1 MACFMIKIEPR
12 PQPSRLMSFLSPL
25 IAVALTLVTGL
36 IFSALI
42 GLDPLDA
49 FHAFFISPIDDLYGL
64 GELGVKA
71 APLMLIAVGLAIG
84 FRANV
89 WNIGAEGQ
97 LTMGAVFGGGLA
109 LYFYDI
115 DSVWVLPLMIL
126 GGAIGGMAWASI
138 PAFLKTRF
146 NTNEILVSLMLNYV
160 AILLLSY
167 LVHDL
172 WRDPEGFNFP
182 ESRLFSDSA
191 LMPIV
196 LDGTRLHLG
205 IFLALIAVV
214 LGWIFVR
221 KSFIGYQMQ
230 VAGLAHSAALYAGFK
245 RKRMVWV
252 GLLVGGATAG
262 IAGLSEVAG
271 PIGQLL
277 PSVSPGYGYAAII
290 VAFVGRLH
298 PVGIM
303 LASLLMS
310 LLYLGG
316 ESAQMDLG
324 LPSAITGV
332 FQGVLLFYLLAA
344 DLFINFRLK
353 VSAPA
358 IRSASGEAAS

>member
-1 MACFMIKIEPR
+1 MAY
-12 PQPSRLMSFLSPL
+12 LSPL
-25 IAVALTLVTGL
+25 IAVGLTLVTGV
-36 IFSALI
+36 IFSLLV
-42 GLDPLDA
+42 GLNPLSA

-84 FRANV
+84 FRSNV

-97 LTMGAVFGGGLA
+97 LTFGAICGGGLA
-109 LYFYDI
+109 LYFYEVESAWI
-115 DSVWVLPLMIL
+115 LPIMIV
-126 GGAIGGMAWASI
+126 GGAVGGMLWASI
-138 PAFLKTRF
+138 PAFLRTRF

-160 AILLLSY
+160 AIFLLSY
-167 LVHDL
+167 LVHDP

-191 LMPIV
+191 LLPVV
-196 LDGTRLHLG
+196 LEGTRLHLG
-205 IFLALIAVV
+205 MVIALIAVV
-214 LGWIFVR
+214 LGWVFIR

-230 VAGLAHSAALYAGFK
+230 VAGLADLAALYAGFK
-245 RKRMVWV
+245 RKRMVWI
-252 GLLVGGATAG
+252 GLLVGGAAAG
-262 IAGLSEVAG
+262 IAGLCEVAG

-298 PVGIM
+298 PVGIL

-344 DLFINFRLK
+344 DLFINFRVK
-353 VSAPA
+353 IVKPVAA
-358 IRSASGEAAS
+358 RTAGEAAS